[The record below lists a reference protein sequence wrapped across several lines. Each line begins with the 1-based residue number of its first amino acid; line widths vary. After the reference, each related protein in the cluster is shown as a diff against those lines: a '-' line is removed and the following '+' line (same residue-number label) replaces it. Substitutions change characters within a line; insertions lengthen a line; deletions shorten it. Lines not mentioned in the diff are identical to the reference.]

1 MSNHPAL
8 QPAVSIRE
16 LQALVSDW
24 SGRAKVATVDQRA
37 IWDRACSGLERA
49 ISSARQRHIRA
60 KTAAAIPSSE
70 RVTRRAAARELNCM
84 ANNLLLEAEALESW
98 AEKHKSETPVE
109 AERSKIAAEKAR
121 EKSRWFA
128 YTVDSLI
135 DSWQLGESEI
145 S

>member
-1 MSNHPAL
+1 MSKHPAL

-37 IWDRACSGLERA
+37 IWDRACHGLERS
-49 ISSARQRHIRA
+49 ISSARQRHIKA
-60 KTAAAIPSSE
+60 KAAAAIPSSE
-70 RVTRRAAARELNCM
+70 QVTRRAAARELKRM
-84 ANNLLLEAEALESW
+84 ADNLLLEAAALESW
-98 AEKHKSETPVE
+98 ADKHKSETPVE
-109 AERSKIAAEKAR
+109 AERSKLAAAKAR

-128 YTVDSLI
+128 YTVDSLL

-145 S
+145 N

>member
-1 MSNHPAL
+1 VA
-8 QPAVSIRE
+8 
-16 LQALVSDW
+16 DW

-37 IWDRACSGLERA
+37 IWDRACHGLERA

-70 RVTRRAAARELNCM
+70 QVTRRAAARELNRM

-98 AEKHKSETPVE
+98 ADKHKSGTPVE
-109 AERSKIAAEKAR
+109 AERSKLAAKKAR

-128 YTVDSLI
+128 YTVESLI

>member
-16 LQALVSDW
+16 LQALVADW

-37 IWDRACSGLERA
+37 IWDRACHGLERA
-49 ISSARQRHIRA
+49 ISSARERHIKA
-60 KTAAAIPSSE
+60 KAAAAIPSSE
-70 RVTRRAAARELNCM
+70 RVTRRAAARELNRM

-109 AERSKIAAEKAR
+109 AERSKLAAAKAR

-128 YTVDSLI
+128 YTVESLI

>member
-16 LQALVSDW
+16 LQALVADW

-37 IWDRACSGLERA
+37 IWDRACHGLERA
-49 ISSARQRHIRA
+49 ISSARQRHIKA

-70 RVTRRAAARELNCM
+70 QVTRRAAARELNRM

-98 AEKHKSETPVE
+98 SEKNKGKTPVE
-109 AERSKIAAEKAR
+109 AERSRLAAEKAR

-145 S
+145 N